1 MKFSPTIRWAFV
13 TIILVLVASALGFQA
28 AVSVLDI
35 YLKKEA
41 IPLRESLDTIPTKL
55 GKWKRVG
62 ADSRMGEAIVES
74 LGTRFYLDRQY
85 AIDGDPAK
93 GIVTL
98 HIAYYTGM
106 VDAVPHVPERCWG
119 AAGLNMVS
127 QPSTRL
133 LPMDKSKWDLT
144 SGPKNAA
151 TGDSYPIAQVVD
163 PVTRRSESV
172 LLPVGET
179 EMSVTVFQDE
189 KNPNVRLVGGYFFI
203 ANGRL
208 TSSPYRVRTYAFDLS
223 NRYAYYCK
231 VQFSAV
237 FPADES
243 VIESWSAQTA
253 DLLNEVLPHIM
264 RRLPDWSEI
273 ESSQSKDS

>member
-1 MKFSPTIRWAFV
+1 MKFSPAIRWAYV
-13 TIILVLVASALGFQA
+13 AIIMVLVASALGFQA
-28 AVSVLDI
+28 AVSMLDI

-62 ADSRMGEAIVES
+62 ADSRMGEAIIES

-127 QPSTRL
+127 QSSTRL
-133 LPMDKSKWDLT
+133 LPMDKSKWDLI
-144 SGPKNAA
+144 SGPKNTA
-151 TGDSYPIAQVVD
+151 TGLSYPIAQVVD

-172 LLPVGET
+172 LLPVGNT

-189 KNPNVRLVGGYFFI
+189 KQPNVRLVGGYLFI

-208 TSSPYRVRTYAFDLS
+208 TSSPYDVRGLAFNLS
-223 NRYAYYCK
+223 DRYAYYCK
-231 VQFSAV
+231 VQFSAM
-237 FPADES
+237 FPADEN
-243 VIESWSAQTA
+243 VVESWSAQTA

-264 RRLPDWSEI
+264 KRLPDWSEI